1 MEFKELTKGDAE
13 RSLAIE
19 LEKLKKTGNLP
30 ELQAQMID
38 KEFGGFQRLFNKFL
52 AADSGSAIEWERIEK
67 LPSDAMLD
75 KLVVVKLNGGLG
87 TSMGCKGPK
96 SVIPVRSDLTFLDL
110 TVQQIEHLNKKYDTD
125 VP

>member
-1 MEFKELTKGDAE
+1 MEFKELTKRDAE

-67 LPSDAMLD
+67 LPSDAVSKIRQIFKNVN
-75 KLVVVKLNGGLG
+75 KLSRVFFFRFCLMKPYPNHQTMMKLKP
-87 TSMGCKGPK
+87 C
-96 SVIPVRSDLTFLDL
+96 
-110 TVQQIEHLNKKYDTD
+110 
-125 VP
+125 

>member
-1 MEFKELTKGDAE
+1 MEFKELTKRDAE

-67 LPSDAMLD
+67 LPNDAVSKKFVKFSRD
-75 KLVVVKLNGGLG
+75 INKLSRVFFHRFCLMKPYPNHQTMMKLKP
-87 TSMGCKGPK
+87 C
-96 SVIPVRSDLTFLDL
+96 
-110 TVQQIEHLNKKYDTD
+110 
-125 VP
+125 

>member
-1 MEFKELTKGDAE
+1 MQIVGFGSQSMEFKELTKRDAE

-67 LPSDAMLD
+67 LPNDAVSKKFVKFSRD
-75 KLVVVKLNGGLG
+75 VNKLSRVFYFRFCLMKPYPNHQTMMKLKP
-87 TSMGCKGPK
+87 C
-96 SVIPVRSDLTFLDL
+96 
-110 TVQQIEHLNKKYDTD
+110 
-125 VP
+125 